1 MGMKELESMPE
12 AYFMGVSRLFDMAGF
27 AAFISYVRRGGV
39 FQIYQGAAK
48 NRRILPVVSMGAALR
63 AMCRLTFR
71 GAMSLGPT
79 MNRLQPC
86 PVLSVERPF
95 WRFLFR

>member
-1 MGMKELESMPE
+1 
-12 AYFMGVSRLFDMAGF
+12 MGVSRLFDMAGF
-27 AAFISYVRRGGV
+27 AAFISYARRGGV
-39 FQIYQGAAK
+39 FQIYQGVAK
-48 NRRILPVVSMGAALR
+48 KRRILPVASMGAALR

-86 PVLSVERPF
+86 PVLPVERPF